1 MPRCKSDIWERFE
14 RIQKGAC
21 FKAKCKD
28 CGITMQGIVERMKNH
43 IAKTCSGSNPSNEDI
58 VIPNDVST
66 AAVSSEAA
74 TTSSEPTTSSDP
86 NKENSSTSTSA
97 PKRQRTDGLITKS
110 VTKTTKSTKNDIDE
124 AVAKMIYATNCP
136 FRIVEHECFI
146 KLVEKLRPGY
156 KLPTRKEIGGPLL
169 DKVHQNLQTNCKE
182 KLTGS
187 TVCMAMDGWSNVHN
201 EPVVCVSVTTESGDT
216 YVTETIDTSGVP
228 HTSSNLK
235 DMAQSAIKKAENQ
248 YGCRVGSFVTD
259 NAANMTAMRR
269 ALKSEDDDVIT
280 LGCGAH
286 ILNLLAKD
294 LEIANVHKHI
304 VKIAKYFRNKHL
316 PAAW

>member
-1 MPRCKSDIWERFE
+1 MAI
-14 RIQKGAC
+14 
-21 FKAKCKD
+21 
-28 CGITMQGIVERMKNH
+28 
-43 IAKTCSGSNPSNEDI
+43 
-58 VIPNDVST
+58 
-66 AAVSSEAA
+66 
-74 TTSSEPTTSSDP
+74 
-86 NKENSSTSTSA
+86 
-97 PKRQRTDGLITKS
+97 DG
-110 VTKTTKSTKNDIDE
+110 
-124 AVAKMIYATNCP
+124 C
-136 FRIVEHECFI
+136 
-146 KLVEKLRPGY
+146 
-156 KLPTRKEIGGPLL
+156 
-169 DKVHQNLQTNCKE
+169 
-182 KLTGS
+182 
-187 TVCMAMDGWSNVHN
+187 SNVHN

-235 DMAQSAIKKAENQ
+235 DMAQSASNLKDMAQSAIKKAENQ

-259 NAANMTAMRR
+259 NAANMAAMRR